1 MLAYKAE
8 QRFGGRKMMRRREF
22 IVLAGATV
30 TWPFAALA
38 QQAGR
43 TYRLGCL
50 LGSPRDSSRN
60 VAFFDELRRLGFI
73 EGQNLTV
80 EFRAYGQHVD
90 LIPQYAV
97 ELVKAGVDVIVASG
111 DETVRAIQKAT
122 KTIPIVAIVGDMLG
136 SGLVTS
142 LARPDGNTTGVSIL
156 TVEAEGKRQDILI
169 EAVPGLRLM
178 AVLADVNYSSAGQL
192 DELQK
197 AAHAHNVEFSIH
209 RVAKGEEIA
218 AAIDSAQASGAT
230 ALNVISSPLFAAH
243 RHLIMERAA
252 TAHLPT
258 IYEFPEV
265 AEEGGFA
272 AYGPRVSQLF
282 FIMALQIIERFR
294 GIKVA
299 DIPVQQPTKFELV
312 INLKTANA
320 MGVTVPAALVA
331 RADKVIE

>member
-1 MLAYKAE
+1 
-8 QRFGGRKMMRRREF
+8 MRRREF
-22 IVLAGATV
+22 VALMGASV
-30 TWPFAALA
+30 AWPFVAMA

-50 LGSPRDSSRN
+50 YAPPRPVPLEAWS
-60 VAFFDELRRLGFI
+60 FFGELRRRGFI
-73 EGQNLTV
+73 EGQNLTI
-80 EFRAYGQHVD
+80 EYRAYAQHVD
-90 LIPQYAV
+90 LIPQYAA
-97 ELVKAGVDVIVASG
+97 ELVMARVDVIATAGEEV
-111 DETVRAIQKAT
+111 VRAVQQAT

-136 SGLVTS
+136 SGLVNS

-156 TVEAEGKRQDILI
+156 VFEAEGKRQDILI

-178 AVLADVNYSSAGQL
+178 AVLTDVNYTKFVKLEA
-192 DELQK
+192 LQE
-197 AAHAHNVEFSIH
+197 AARARNIEFSIH

-230 ALNVISSPLFAAH
+230 ALNIISSPLFHAY

-252 TAHLPT
+252 AAHLPT
-258 IYEFPEV
+258 IYEFPET

-272 AYGPRVSQLF
+272 GYGPRLSALSEANARQVIQLF
-282 FIMALQIIERFR
+282 R
-294 GIKVA
+294 GSKVA
-299 DIPVQQPTKFELV
+299 DIPVEQATKFELV

-320 MGVTVPAALVA
+320 LGVTVPATLVA